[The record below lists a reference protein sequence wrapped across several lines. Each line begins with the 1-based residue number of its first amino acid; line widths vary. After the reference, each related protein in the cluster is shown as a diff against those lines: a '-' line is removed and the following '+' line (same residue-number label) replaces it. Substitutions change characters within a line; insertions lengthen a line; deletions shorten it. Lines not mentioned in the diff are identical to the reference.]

1 MRTGEVLNQVPGD
14 DLVSHACLEVV
25 DLNDKAQ
32 PRRVDQKCLRSL
44 GGDDADVMDP
54 DCELVAPRGD
64 GTLDVDPVG
73 LVDKE
78 CDTSFCISAGG
89 GQRRPLHPGVVRSRY
104 FILGAVLALHA
115 TPRTCTEWGST
126 MRWQCA
132 RKGSVNR
139 LCPAAVFIRRG
150 HYGEQ
155 RFDVEV
161 ALKGQ
166 SEGQVGSDVVDVPA
180 PLPLTIEVP
189 RADQVGHDALGGA
202 LGDVE
207 KVREISN
214 ANSWVTGDQEER
226 VAVIREQ
233 PEVRDGAQGG
243 RRRSSVVGAQ
253 LYSGAEYMF
262 HDLRD
267 S

>member
-1 MRTGEVLNQVPGD
+1 MGIDHEVAVCTAKVQSTDSVPLPSSSGVATMASS
-14 DLVSHACLEVV
+14 DL
-25 DLNDKAQ
+25 
-32 PRRVDQKCLRSL
+32 
-44 GGDDADVMDP
+44 
-54 DCELVAPRGD
+54 
-64 GTLDVDPVG
+64 
-73 LVDKE
+73 
-78 CDTSFCISAGG
+78 TS
-89 GQRRPLHPGVVRSRY
+89 R
-104 FILGAVLALHA
+104 
-115 TPRTCTEWGST
+115 
-126 MRWQCA
+126 
-132 RKGSVNR
+132 
-139 LCPAAVFIRRG
+139 
-150 HYGEQ
+150 
-155 RFDVEV
+155 V

>member
-1 MRTGEVLNQVPGD
+1 M
-14 DLVSHACLEVV
+14 H
-25 DLNDKAQ
+25 
-32 PRRVDQKCLRSL
+32 
-44 GGDDADVMDP
+44 
-54 DCELVAPRGD
+54 
-64 GTLDVDPVG
+64 
-73 LVDKE
+73 
-78 CDTSFCISAGG
+78 
-89 GQRRPLHPGVVRSRY
+89 
-104 FILGAVLALHA
+104 
-115 TPRTCTEWGST
+115 
-126 MRWQCA
+126 

-139 LCPAAVFIRRG
+139 FCLAAIFIRRG
-150 HYGEQ
+150 QYGEQ

-166 SEGQVGSDVVDVPA
+166 SEGQVGCDVVDVPA

-189 RADQVGHDALGGA
+189 RADQVGDNALGGA

-233 PEVRDGAQGG
+233 PEVRDGAQG
-243 RRRSSVVGAQ
+243 RRHSSVVGAQ
-253 LYSGAEYMF
+253 LYSGAEYMV

-267 S
+267 T